1 MKEYF
6 ELFFS
11 FLKIG
16 AITFGG
22 GYAMLPMIEREI
34 VDKKKW
40 ATNEEILDYFAVAQC
55 TPGVIAVNTATFI
68 GYKRKKIL
76 GGIIA
81 TLGVVFVPVI
91 IICIIATAIKTFSHL
106 TVVKNALWGIS
117 VAVCATILTSLVKMA
132 KKSIVDY
139 ICLAVFFASFF
150 VSVLF
155 GVSPVVVVLI
165 CAFLGIIIKKNVK
178 TEKNQGDKNE

>member
-6 ELFFS
+6 DLFFT
-11 FLKIG
+11 FMKIG
-16 AITFGG
+16 ALTFGG

-34 VDKKKW
+34 VNKKKW
-40 ATNEEILDYFAVAQC
+40 ATNDEILDYFAVAQC

-68 GYKRKKIL
+68 GYKRKKVI
-76 GGIIA
+76 GGIVA

-117 VAVCATILTSLVKMA
+117 VAVCATILTSLFKMA
-132 KKSIVDY
+132 KKSVVDY
-139 ICLAVFFASFF
+139 VCLMIFLASFF

-155 GVSPVVVVLI
+155 DASPIIIVLL
-165 CAFLGIIIKKNVK
+165 CAFLGIIIKKNFK
-178 TEKNQGDKNE
+178 NSEK